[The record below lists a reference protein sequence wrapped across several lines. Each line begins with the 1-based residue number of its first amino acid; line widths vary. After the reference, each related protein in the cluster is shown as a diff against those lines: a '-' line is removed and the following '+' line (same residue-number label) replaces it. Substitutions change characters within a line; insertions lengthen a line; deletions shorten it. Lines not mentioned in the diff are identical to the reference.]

1 MSVMK
6 TQVKVSG
13 TELKVRIEKVFTTEE
28 LKAALNHMVEIL
40 GEEGSA
46 FPCWMEGI
54 IVERLRNAGVDL
66 KKHGGWYRC
75 IAAYAILPK
84 MQEIINLQRKYG
96 NPPDSSEFDDD
107 EITEKWLELIGTAA
121 GIIHEELREEFKD
134 IT

>member
-1 MSVMK
+1 MENRA
-6 TQVKVSG
+6 KVSG
-13 TELKVRIEKVFTTEE
+13 TELKAQIEKVFAMEE
-28 LKAALNHMVEIL
+28 LSAALKYMVEML
-40 GEEGSA
+40 SDEGSA

-54 IVERLRNAGVDL
+54 IIERLRNAGVDL

-96 NPPDSSEFDDD
+96 NPPGSSKFVDDK
-107 EITEKWLELIGTAA
+107 ITEKWLKLIDQSA
-121 GIIHEELREEFKD
+121 GIIFRELYEEFKD